1 MRLPRSHKL
10 IILAALVAAFV
21 MSGVPHW
28 EVLRP

>member
-1 MRLPRSHKL
+1 MTRAEKI
-10 IILAALVAAFV
+10 IILAALLAAFV